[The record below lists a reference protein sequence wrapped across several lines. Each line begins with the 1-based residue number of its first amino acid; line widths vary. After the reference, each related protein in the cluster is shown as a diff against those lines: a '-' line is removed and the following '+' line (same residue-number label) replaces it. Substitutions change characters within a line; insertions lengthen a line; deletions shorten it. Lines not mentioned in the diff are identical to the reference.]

1 MEWLNKVNEKVIGT
15 LDVCTIFGCLSVNPD
30 YGGCTF
36 HACLKCFL
44 KSG

>member
-1 MEWLNKVNEKVIGT
+1 MEWLNEVNKKIIQP
-15 LDVCTIFGCLSVNPD
+15 LDVCTFFGCLSVAPD

-36 HACLKCFL
+36 HACFKCAI